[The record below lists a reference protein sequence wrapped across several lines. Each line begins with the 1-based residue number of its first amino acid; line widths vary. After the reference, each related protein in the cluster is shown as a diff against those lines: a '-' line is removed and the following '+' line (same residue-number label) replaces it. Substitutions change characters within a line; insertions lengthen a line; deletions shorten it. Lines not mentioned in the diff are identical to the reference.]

1 MTAQE
6 FWYTPNDFSPSYFVQ
21 VEGDEVRLLKIQ
33 DIWPGYPGAKEIPI
47 EDHHVQY
54 IQSELINILKKAKRR
69 AALNTKTQE

>member
-1 MTAQE
+1 MK

-47 EDHHVQY
+47 EDHYAQY
-54 IQSELINILKKAKRR
+54 IQSEKPKLLEEAKRR
-69 AALNTKTQE
+69 AALNTGAEQ